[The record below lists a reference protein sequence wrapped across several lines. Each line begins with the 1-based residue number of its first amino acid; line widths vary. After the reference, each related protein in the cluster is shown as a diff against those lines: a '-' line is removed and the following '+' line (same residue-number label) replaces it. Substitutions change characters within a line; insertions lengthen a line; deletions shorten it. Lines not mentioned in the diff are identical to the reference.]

1 MKYETPIR
9 IGIIGMGGFAASH
22 HDAVK
27 QLESSGK
34 CKLVCACD
42 PYPGEHIDRMAALD
56 FARRDVSVFDDYQDM
71 LSVCASRLDLVT
83 IPTPVPLHA
92 EMHRACIEK
101 GLAVYLEKPPTLD
114 YQELDAMLAV
124 EATAPHQ
131 TNVGFNFIIERAR
144 RQLKQHLVDGE
155 FGTLRRVSFSG
166 LWPRARSYF
175 TRASWAGRL
184 MLNDRLVLD
193 SCFGNAMA
201 HYVHNVL
208 YWAGHTGLD
217 QWATLAEVQAELYRA
232 HAIEGP
238 DTMFVKAR
246 TRVPDNVELW
256 LALSHACVGEHRHY
270 ERLEC
275 DKAVITYKTF
285 DGYTIEWNNGDTE
298 TYRLP
303 AVSLADNLE
312 DYLAYLTGEHALTRP
327 STRLI
332 DSQPFVALN
341 DLAYIAAGAIH
352 QVPAN
357 HVSVSPTPDGA
368 SEFCSIKGI
377 DAAFDVFLRAGKFPS
392 DQLLPWS
399 QPGGSATMQELP
411 QLGEIIRK
419 IKSQTGVTQ

>member
-1 MKYETPIR
+1 MKCETPIR
-9 IGIIGMGGFAASH
+9 IGIIGLGGFAASH

-42 PYPGEHIDRMAALD
+42 PNPGEHIDRMAALD
-56 FARRDVSVFDDYQDM
+56 FARRGVSVFDDYRDM

-155 FGTLRRVSFSG
+155 FGALRRVSFSG

-208 YWAGHTGLD
+208 YWAGHNGLD

-232 HAIEGP
+232 HEIEGP
-238 DTMFVKAR
+238 DTLFVKAH
-246 TRVPDNVELW
+246 TPDKVELW
-256 LALSHACVGEHRHY
+256 LALSHACVGDHRHY

-275 DKAVITYKTF
+275 DRAVITYKTF

-312 DYLAYLTGEHALTRP
+312 NYLAYLTGEHSLTRP

-332 DSQPFVALN
+332 DSQPFGMQLVR
-341 DLAYIAAGAIH
+341 LAVTLVGLGLAAWFA
-352 QVPAN
+352 AR
-357 HVSVSPTPDGA
+357 SA
-368 SEFCSIKGI
+368 S
-377 DAAFDVFLRAGKFPS
+377 
-392 DQLLPWS
+392 
-399 QPGGSATMQELP
+399 TMR
-411 QLGEIIRK
+411 IN
-419 IKSQTGVTQ
+419 